1 MRSSEIAR
9 PQIGPKRVSRLV
21 VVAVIAT
28 AALVPLAIHAEML
41 GNIGPV
47 YPVAE
52 QSALDM
58 ITQALSSKQKSGELD
73 RLQREAVQ
81 RSLRSVRNPV
91 GASDLATVTQRSA
104 RLLDPTV
111 SYTQAVTTDEGQ
123 IVVPAGSRINPLDL
137 MAFTKTL
144 VFFDGRD
151 AAQVKAVHAM
161 VLRDARVKPIL
172 VAGSWLDIGKAW
184 KRQVFFD
191 QRGTLSQR
199 FAIRAVP
206 SVIRQ
211 QGRALLLEEIPPRD
225 LR

>member
-1 MRSSEIAR
+1 MRSSKNPCALMR
-9 PQIGPKRVSRLV
+9 HKLAMRLV
-21 VVAVIAT
+21 VVTV
-28 AALVPLAIHAEML
+28 AAMSLVPLASQGEML
-41 GNIGPV
+41 GTIGPV
-47 YPVAE
+47 YEVAE

-58 ITQALSSKQKSGELD
+58 ITQTLASKQRSGELD
-73 RLQREAVQ
+73 RLQKEAVQ
-81 RSLRSVRNPV
+81 RSMHSVRNPV
-91 GASDLATVTQRSA
+91 GAELMTVTQRSA

-111 SYTQAVTTDEGQ
+111 TYAQAVTTDEGR
-123 IVVPAGSRINPLDL
+123 IVVPAGARINPLDL

-191 QRGTLSQR
+191 QRGTLTQR
-199 FAIRAVP
+199 FAISAVP

-211 QGRALLLEEIPPRD
+211 QGRALLLEEIPPRE